1 MSAPLISDAELAA
14 LRGFAVSGMQTTVAI
29 YHGVKTVT
37 DDGQTWGYPAT
48 PDLTVLGWNYE
59 ITSAGTTLDSI
70 SGVTALSELH
80 RLMLPVGT
88 DCRSGDKIVIGGSSY
103 VVQHTNDDDSYPM
116 SLQVNMRDLVP

>member
-14 LRGFAVSGMQTTVAI
+14 LRGFAESGMTVSVAI
-29 YHGVKTVT
+29 YHGVTTVT

-59 ITSAGTTLDSI
+59 ITSNSMTLSNI
-70 SGVTALSELH
+70 SGVTTLSELH

-88 DCRSGDKIVIGGSSY
+88 DCRSGDKVVLNGESF
-103 VVQHTNDDDSYPM
+103 VVQHTNADDTYPM
-116 SLQVNMRDLVP
+116 SMLVLMRNLV